1 MRNKVKALRE
11 ELGLTQRELA
21 THVNCSRAYIIGIES
36 GKNPN
41 ITTAFRLAK
50 VFKKPVDQVF
60 IPDWERTTKPSTQE
74 HESIPA

>member
-1 MRNKVKALRE
+1 MRNNVKALRE

-21 THVNCSRAYIIGIES
+21 THVKCSRAYIIGIES

-41 ITTAFRLAK
+41 ITTAFRIAK

-60 IPDWERTTKPSTQE
+60 IPDWERMPKATVHDTGPV
-74 HESIPA
+74 PA